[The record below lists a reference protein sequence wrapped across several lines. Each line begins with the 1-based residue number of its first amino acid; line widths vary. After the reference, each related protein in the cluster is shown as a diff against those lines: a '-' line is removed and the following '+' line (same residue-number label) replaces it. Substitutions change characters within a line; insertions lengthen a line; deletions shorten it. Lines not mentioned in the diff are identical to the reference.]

1 MPSRRGADVMTLL
14 ITLLHPG
21 DLDLQGWLMI
31 LLLFILL
38 IVAPVFLVGFIIY
51 KVFSKK

>member
-1 MPSRRGADVMTLL
+1 MTLL
-14 ITLLHPG
+14 NVLFMWLFHGG
-21 DLDLQGWLMI
+21 DLDLRSWLMI
-31 LLLFILL
+31 LLMFILL

>member
-1 MPSRRGADVMTLL
+1 MTLL
-14 ITLLHPG
+14 NMLLMWLLHGG

-31 LLLFILL
+31 LLLFVFL
-38 IVAPVFLVGFIIY
+38 IVAPVFLAGFIIY